1 MRETKSKPSKFLL
14 SSVKFVSALIDWE
27 KLSHNVFGVFFSLFS
42 VSLCTKTAAAIYHQI
57 IKLTPFLSS
66 PFPLFVASSSI
77 SLPLF
82 RTIHSRRGLCGVYSH
97 STWQNTT
104 AAAASIFS
112 LSLSHT
118 LCIFSPCWLRRF
130 YSPARPVHFCLLKV
144 KHPSRVWRCTVWC
157 EFKLFRGVCRFC
169 VEFFVCFC
177 SRVARKKT
185 ITVTL

>member
-118 LCIFSPCWLRRF
+118 SSSLLAGCDDFTHQHGQFTSVCLRWSTPRACDG
-130 YSPARPVHFCLLKV
+130 ARC
-144 KHPSRVWRCTVWC
+144 
-157 EFKLFRGVCRFC
+157 GVSSSSFA
-169 VEFFVCFC
+169 VFADF
-177 SRVARKKT
+177 A
-185 ITVTL
+185 